1 MKRAR
6 WDFLSYMFLKFW
18 LDASLHF
25 PEPSST
31 CVSTWAWPLQP
42 LQYISNQNWQFQA
55 GYEWRLCGPALKHCG
70 SSSRPPCSRVSHKP
84 NTHHLICALH
94 CVLFTVQ
101 SVLCILHCTCTCHC
115 VSLLL
120 PNALSALHSALC
132 TMKHNGA
139 LPSHVCTCAVRP
151 AFSQS
156 VIIHHSYLLHSL
168 QCAPEQLIPAQ
179 CSILKITV
187 LFYIAFYIHKTWKMR
202 V

>member
-1 MKRAR
+1 MKKRMKRAR
-6 WDFLSYMFLKFW
+6 WDFLPYMFLKFW

-70 SSSRPPCSRVSHKP
+70 SSSRPPCSCVSHKP

-94 CVLFTVQ
+94 CVLFFV
-101 SVLCILHCTCTCHC
+101 SCAVLVLVTACHC
-115 VSLLL
+115 CC
-120 PNALSALHSALC
+120 PMHSALC

-168 QCAPEQLIPAQ
+168 QCALHPSNLYQRSAVFWRLQ
-179 CSILKITV
+179 SFST
-187 LFYIAFYIHKTWKMR
+187 FYIHKTWKIC